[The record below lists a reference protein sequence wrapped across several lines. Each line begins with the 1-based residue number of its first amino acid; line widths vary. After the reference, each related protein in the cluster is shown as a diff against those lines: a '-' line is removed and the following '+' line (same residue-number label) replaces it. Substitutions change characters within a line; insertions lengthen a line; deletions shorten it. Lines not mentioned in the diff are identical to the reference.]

1 MSYLGNRPILG
12 AFSKL
17 DSIAG
22 SFNGATTSFPLTIG
36 AAAVSGGVPTNMIIS
51 LNGVIQEPETDYTVS
66 GTNIVFSVAPP
77 TSSTFFGVK
86 LGDLGTVAIPNDL
99 SVTAS
104 KLDSALTAVIAAKE
118 LAANKNASGGYVG
131 LNLYKIN
138 LPNNS
143 NTFTSLLQNTNTAI
157 RTYTMQ
163 DKSGTIAHTSDS
175 RDAAAKTTLVD
186 ADEIVINDSAASF
199 GVTRITYSNT
209 KVAYKSYFD
218 GIYGALAT
226 TNLFSAAQR
235 GAFVTLTDA
244 ATVAIDMSLANQY
257 NLRIAGN
264 RTLGTPTNAVAG
276 QQGIINI
283 YQDPTGSRTLAYS
296 FIYAWAGGTAGTLST
311 PGCTRDMLAYSVDA
325 FNTGTVTITIATPG
339 VGTLASHGFTNGHKV
354 QLATTGALP
363 TGLAVATTYWLRVI
377 DANTFNFCTSLAN
390 VAAGTYIATTGS
402 QSGVHTLT
410 GGSIALALSKGFA

>member
-1 MSYLGNRPILG
+1 MSYLGTGQGDVGTIL
-12 AFSKL
+12 
-17 DSIAG
+17 
-22 SFNGATTSFPLTIG
+22 
-36 AAAVSGGVPTNMIIS
+36 
-51 LNGVIQEPETDYTVS
+51 
-66 GTNIVFSVAPP
+66 APP
-77 TSSTFFGVK
+77 DGSVTTAKLESSLSSTITGK
-86 LGDLGTVAIPNDL
+86 E
-99 SVTAS
+99 TAS
-104 KLDSALTAVIAAKE
+104 
-118 LAANKNASGGYVG
+118 NKDASGGYVG
-131 LNLYKIN
+131 RNLYKIN
-138 LPNNS
+138 LPNNANS
-143 NTFTSLLQNTNTAI
+143 FVSLLQNTNTAI

-325 FNTGTVTITIATPG
+325 FNTGNFTVTIAAPG
-339 VGTLASHGFTNGHKV
+339 VGTMTNHGFINGHKV
-354 QLATTGALP
+354 QLSTTGALP
-363 TGLAVATTYWLRVI
+363 TGLAASTTYWLRVI

-390 VAAGTYIATTGS
+390 VASGTYITTTGS

-410 GGSIALALSKGFA
+410 GGSIALSLSKAFA